1 MRHYPQAESPTPS
14 SNTQSLHP
22 ALSSALAS
30 LDIQLEEELTRYRRL
45 RGGRGPIARQGV
57 RRSPSKSPDL
67 ISISAT
73 GGRTRPANNPL
84 SSDASFAKGIADTRS
99 ADSVAAPPNTCE
111 KTSPPYTNSSIST
124 FAPNSDASDLAIAV
138 PPSET
143 PLSADG
149 ETGNAP
155 LSSSHADE
163 RGMLVSSL
171 NQRLDDYLESS
182 EELLRSLAE
191 EEAHVQAEHGFMQ
204 SLLTPLGV
212 GSMLLLLISSAM
224 FGYVVMNPSSLTR
237 VFAPRNPNAAN
248 SADPTGA
255 NSQVA
260 SAPPQPNLAD
270 REFKDLNLGTLGTLK
285 DDNSTS
291 SKSSSSSD
299 TAPNLPAKPPT
310 ASTRLGASGN
320 SDSTPSSTNHQ
331 GKKSV
336 ATPTTA
342 APARTSPAVSAP
354 PQYAPPASVTE
365 PPQPARLSSP
375 SHRSSP
381 STSAYRSPTTS
392 TRIHQTSS
400 SKPASTPT
408 SPASSPAASSVYN
421 YKVVT
426 NYESDRSLEDAKKV
440 VPDAYLRNFPDG
452 ARIQYG
458 AYSNASEAEAKARE
472 LRNQGIAAEVLK
484 P

>member
-1 MRHYPQAESPTPS
+1 MRHYPQAESPTSS

-45 RGGRGPIARQGV
+45 RGGHGPIAHPGV
-57 RRSPSKSPDL
+57 RRSPSKSPGL

-73 GGRTRPANNPL
+73 GGRTRPADNNLP
-84 SSDASFAKGIADTRS
+84 SDASFAKGIADARS
-99 ADSVAAPPNTCE
+99 ADSVADSPNTSE
-111 KTSPPYTNSSIST
+111 KTSPPYTNPSIST

-138 PPSET
+138 PSSET

-149 ETGNAP
+149 KTRSAP
-155 LSSSHADE
+155 LSSSHEDE

-248 SADPTGA
+248 STDPTGV

-260 SAPPQPNLAD
+260 GAPPQPNLAD

-291 SKSSSSSD
+291 SKISSSSN
-299 TAPNLPAKPPT
+299 TAPNVPAKPT
-310 ASTRLGASGN
+310 TSSTRLGASGN
-320 SDSTPSSTNHQ
+320 SDSTPASTDQQ
-331 GKKSV
+331 GKKISGYSNCCV
-336 ATPTTA
+336 PCPNSPCCIRPTAVRTARQRNGATPTC
-342 APARTSPAVSAP
+342 PAVFA
-354 PQYAPPASVTE
+354 V
-365 PPQPARLSSP
+365 SP
-375 SHRSSP
+375 LIP
-381 STSAYRSPTTS
+381 
-392 TRIHQTSS
+392 
-400 SKPASTPT
+400 
-408 SPASSPAASSVYN
+408 VYN
-421 YKVVT
+421 GLQFT
-426 NYESDRSLEDAKKV
+426 HNLHQD
-440 VPDAYLRNFPDG
+440 P
-452 ARIQYG
+452 
-458 AYSNASEAEAKARE
+458 SN
-472 LRNQGIAAEVLK
+472 L
-484 P
+484 